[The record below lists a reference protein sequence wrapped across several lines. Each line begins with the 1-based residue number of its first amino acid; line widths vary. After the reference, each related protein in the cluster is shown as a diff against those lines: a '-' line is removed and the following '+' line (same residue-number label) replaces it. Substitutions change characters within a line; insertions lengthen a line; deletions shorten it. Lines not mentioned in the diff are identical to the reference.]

1 MMLKKGLFRIT
12 RGNSWVYELEI
23 NLEELGR
30 YFTNPKHRALAQ
42 ELTKDKLACFIMY
55 QKGERNMLLT
65 KISKFIGC
73 FDSHTLAADIG
84 NTREELPRL

>member
-1 MMLKKGLFRIT
+1 MLKKGLFRIT

-73 FDSHTLAADIG
+73 FDSHVLAADIG